1 MDAATI
7 DRHSVTC
14 RLCGQL
20 ADERE
25 CIPAPGDDGG
35 SVCLECLKRYRVV
48 RMWRSGRRRIMRRH
62 LTLAEAR
69 AWCRRS
75 DTHVPGVWFDGYES
89 EDR

>member
-7 DRHSVTC
+7 DRYSVTC
-14 RLCGQL
+14 RLCGNL

-25 CIPAPGDDGG
+25 CIPAPGNDGG

-48 RMWRSGRRRIMRRH
+48 RMWRSGRRRIMRRR
-62 LTLAEAR
+62 LTLAEAQ

-75 DTHVPGVWFDGYES
+75 DTRKAGVFFDGYE
-89 EDR
+89 EE